1 VTTEG
6 FAKTSRLLNAKDYKQ
21 VFDNARLK
29 VSTPELL
36 FLAHPNQ
43 SDHARLGL
51 VIAKKHVKL
60 AVGRNRIKRVVRDSF
75 RHHQCELAGLDIV
88 VLARKGLA
96 TLDKQQLHHSCRQMW
111 QQLQK
116 RVEKQQRQ
124 AAQQRREAN
133 SCDQS

>member
-29 VSTPELL
+29 VSTQELL
-36 FLAHPNQ
+36 FLAHPSELPQ
-43 SDHARLGL
+43 ARLGL

-60 AVGRNRIKRVVRDSF
+60 SVGRNRIKRVLRDSF
-75 RHHQCELAGLDIV
+75 RHHQHELTGLDIV

-96 TLDKQQLHHSCRQMW
+96 TLDKQQLHLCCQQMW

-116 RVEKQQRQ
+116 KVDKQQRRVE
-124 AAQQRREAN
+124 QQRRET
-133 SCDQS
+133 STCDPS

>member
-1 VTTEG
+1 MTTTG
-6 FAKTSRLLNAKDYKQ
+6 FAKTSRLLNANDYKQ

-36 FLAHPNQ
+36 FLAHPNTL
-43 SDHARLGL
+43 SHPRLGL

-60 AVGRNRIKRVVRDSF
+60 SVGRNRIKRVVRESF
-75 RHHQCELAGLDIV
+75 RLHQTELSGLDIV

-96 TLDKQQLHHSCRQMW
+96 TLDKQQLHLCCQQLW

-124 AAQQRREAN
+124 AEQQRRETT